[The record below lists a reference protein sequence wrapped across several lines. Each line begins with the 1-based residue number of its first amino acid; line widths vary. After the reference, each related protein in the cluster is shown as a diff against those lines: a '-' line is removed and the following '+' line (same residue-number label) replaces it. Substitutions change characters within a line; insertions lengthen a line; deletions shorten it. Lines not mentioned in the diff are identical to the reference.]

1 MQQHFPQ
8 LQTILLGNLN
18 HLPGILGSQIL
29 RTGSAPPPASKDD
42 PTPPTLRQCNAL
54 LHVWKQAQQIT
65 SQGQCGLRDS
75 SDDQVQ

>member
-1 MQQHFPQ
+1 MQQLFPQ
-8 LQTILLGNLN
+8 LQTNLLHNLN

-75 SDDQVQ
+75 SDDHVQ

>member
-8 LQTILLGNLN
+8 LQTNLLGNLYP
-18 HLPGILGSQIL
+18 LPGILGSQIL

-54 LHVWKQAQQIT
+54 LHVWNKPNK
-65 SQGQCGLRDS
+65 L
-75 SDDQVQ
+75 QVKDNVD